1 MGKASP
7 KGVFGVK
14 RMGVFTLTK
23 NTWDQ
28 ILYRLLLPLIWR
40 WLPVDLRGS
49 IFDWIPV
56 IVQRIVVF
64 SLRV

>member
-7 KGVFGVK
+7 IGVSGAK
-14 RMGVFTLTK
+14 LLGVFTLTK
-23 NTWDQ
+23 HTWDQ
-28 ILYRLLLPLIWR
+28 ILYRLPLPLIWR
-40 WLPVDLRGS
+40 RLPVDLRGS

-56 IVQRIVVF
+56 IVRRIVVF

>member
-1 MGKASP
+1 MGKASSI
-7 KGVFGVK
+7 GVSGAK
-14 RMGVFTLTK
+14 LLGVFTLTK
-23 NTWDQ
+23 STWDR

-49 IFDWIPV
+49 IFDCIPV
-56 IVQRIVVF
+56 IVRRVVVF